1 MFDFSEGDI
10 IKYKYKINKIDERYL
25 ECIYNKIEYHII
37 PIQKNEKSDIISFT
51 IKDLSSIKH
60 KNILNIEIEED
71 DKYFYMIYEYD
82 NMYLKEIYN
91 TLKKDRRILV
101 ECYIQISEAIIFLHG
116 KNVIH
121 GNITPYNIVVDKENI
136 VYLLDFGKNYLYCEN
151 LYKISREKDILY
163 HSPEQLKMI
172 EEPIN
177 SETDIFSFG
186 LSMLQLLTDSIDENI
201 FKSYKS
207 PEDLDNIFQMIYN
220 KNGEY
225 INNLKNE
232 DKQLFPLIK
241 KTLEINP
248 NDRIKPNE
256 LKEELIRIHK
266 EISSQNQQK
275 YLISIFNT
283 YANKYKMANRIN
295 SDLELIANLA
305 SKNKKHYPYLLYCE
319 RENDDEIH
327 ILIDDLIL
335 FCSADYNKNPHYFFC
350 FSIREDTRKS
360 EDIKKNGIMYYDISF
375 EFKIGNPDNIY
386 NFNDIK
392 SLVDELYNKYQE
404 NKKEY
409 NNYKIDIKSIE
420 NEEDLLKKEE
430 EVLNDKKMAKICSFD
445 KLTKSSNTITFLA
458 YNDSDKKEFKT
469 GNKVIIS
476 KVPHNQKN
484 KIDDIANLEEDNI
497 ICSGVVE
504 RDIIINGK
512 ENIIIEIDEKQ
523 KIELNKNNTF
533 KKDEKQKYNIAY
545 DYTVEEILLNKRKS
559 ALNQLKSGNAQI
571 PYLLRKI
578 NEPSVLK
585 DFTLKDIDN
594 IDNKD
599 LDNNQKEAVQ
609 KAISLTSDSEFMLIQ
624 GPPGTGKTTT
634 IVEIIKN
641 ILKDKK
647 RNKILISSQS
657 NQALDNVLEKIC
669 DDNENIKVLR
679 IGRDKNKI
687 SEKAQLYTEE
697 KVLDKIINDT
707 IKRIKSSNIE
717 DRFKHL
723 QKDFLEKIQTVSS
736 KVHLSDKNGID
747 YEIGNIFLK
756 HINVFFGTLLGISSI
771 KDWRSTIF
779 NMAIVDESGRATLS
793 ELLVP
798 IIKSDKFALVGD
810 HKQLAPVIDDDVC
823 SKLKNDNSDI
833 ENIKTSFFE
842 RLFYRMEK
850 ENKELFKHILTTNY
864 RSEDKICQLYNNAF
878 YDGILKTSDNII
890 RNHNLSKY
898 TSSVVV
904 VSTSGIEKREEE
916 QKGTGKINRLNAEI
930 IKNILLEIFEG
941 INNNN
946 LNKTI
951 GIITP
956 YKAQAVFLKEYLFNN
971 ISDFKD
977 RNIDIGTVDSFQGSD
992 RAYIIYDSVRS
1003 QKNPKGNKIDFIAD
1017 EKRLNVSLSR
1027 AKELLVIV
1035 GDIDFLYKSTTSD
1048 NNNPFKS
1055 IIGYIYNNENKYNLY
1070 DAKNYTDVENEK

>member
-25 ECIYNKIEYHII
+25 ECIYNNIEYHII
-37 PIQKNEKSDIISFT
+37 PIQKNDKSDIISFT

-172 EEPIN
+172 KEPIN

-186 LSMLQLLTDSIDENI
+186 LSMLQLLTDSIDESI

-220 KNGEY
+220 ENGEY

-248 NDRIKPNE
+248 NDRINPNE
-256 LKEELIRIHK
+256 LKEELIKIHK
-266 EISSQNQQK
+266 EISLQNQKK
-275 YLISIFNT
+275 YLISIFKDC
-283 YANKYKMANRIN
+283 ANEYKMNNRIN
-295 SDLELIANLA
+295 SDLELIRYLA

-319 RENDDEIH
+319 RKNNDEIH

-375 EFKIGNPDNIY
+375 EFEVGKPDSIR

-392 SLVDELYNKYQE
+392 SLVDELYDKYQKNE
-404 NKKEY
+404 KEY
-409 NNYKIDIKSIE
+409 KNYQIDIKSIE

-445 KLTKSSNTITFLA
+445 KLTKSSNSITFLA
-458 YNDSDKKEFKT
+458 HNDFDKKEFKT
-469 GNKVIIS
+469 GDKVIIS

-512 ENIIIEIDEKQ
+512 ENIIIKVDEKQ
-523 KIELNKNNTF
+523 TITLNKNNTF
-533 KKDEKQKYNIAY
+533 EDKKQKYNISY

-707 IKRIKSSNIE
+707 IERIKSSNIE

-723 QKDFLEKIQTVSS
+723 QKDFLEKIQTLGS
-736 KVHLSDKNGID
+736 KVHLYDNKSID

-771 KDWRSTIF
+771 KDWKSTIF

-810 HKQLAPVIDDDVC
+810 QKQLAPVIDDDVL
-823 SKLKNDNSDI
+823 SKLKNYNSDI

-842 RLFYRMEK
+842 RIFYRMEK
-850 ENKELFKHILTTNY
+850 DKKHLFKHILTTNY

-878 YDGILKTSDNII
+878 YNGILTTSDKII

-904 VSTSGIEKREEE
+904 ISTSKIEKREEE

-956 YKAQAVFLKEYLFNN
+956 YKAQVSFLKEYLYNN
-971 ISDFKD
+971 INDFKD

-992 RAYIIYDSVRS
+992 RDYIIYDSVRS
-1003 QKNPKGNKIDFIAD
+1003 QKNPRGNRIDFIAD

-1035 GDIDFLYKSTTSD
+1035 GDIDFLHKSTTSD
-1048 NNNPFKS
+1048 NNNPFKN
-1055 IIGYIYNNENKYNLY
+1055 IIEYIYNKTYKYNIY
-1070 DAKNYTDVENEK
+1070 DAKNYMDVEK

>member
-256 LKEELIRIHK
+256 LKEELIKIHK
-266 EISSQNQQK
+266 EISLQNKKK
-275 YLISIFNT
+275 YLISIRKT
-283 YANKYKMANRIN
+283 KAYKYKIDNRIN
-295 SDLELIANLA
+295 SDPDLIKYLA
-305 SKNKKHYPYLLYCE
+305 SKNEKHYPYLLYCE
-319 RENDDEIH
+319 KENNDGIN

-335 FCSADYNKNPHYFFC
+335 FCSADYNKNPDYFFC
-350 FSIREDTRKS
+350 FSIYENSRKS
-360 EDIKKNGIMYYDISF
+360 EYIKKNGTMYYDISF
-375 EFKIGNPDNIY
+375 EFAVGEPSIIQLNNI
-386 NFNDIK
+386 NNIE
-392 SLVDELYNKYQE
+392 SLIDELYDKYQE

-409 NNYKIDIKSIE
+409 NNYLIDIRSIE

-430 EVLNDKKMAKICSFD
+430 EVINDKKMAKICLFS
-445 KLTKSSNTITFLA
+445 KLTKSSNSITFLA
-458 YNDSDKKEFKT
+458 ENDSDKKEFKT

-476 KVPHNQKN
+476 KVPHDQKN

-497 ICSGVVE
+497 ICSGAVE
-504 RDIIINGK
+504 RDIIIKGK

-523 KIELNKNNTF
+523 TIRLNKNKTF
-533 KKDEKQKYNIAY
+533 EDKKQKYNIAY
-545 DYTVEEILLNKRKS
+545 DYTIEEILLNKRKS
-559 ALNQLKSGNAQI
+559 ALNQLKSGNTQI

-609 KAISLTSDSEFMLIQ
+609 KAISLASESEFMLIQ

-697 KVLDKIINDT
+697 KVLDQIINDT

-771 KDWRSTIF
+771 KDFRSTIF

-798 IIKSDKFALVGD
+798 IIKSNKFALVGD
-810 HKQLAPVIDDDVC
+810 QKQLAPVIDDDVF

-842 RLFYRMEK
+842 RIFNRMEK
-850 ENKELFKHILTTNY
+850 DKKHLFKHILTTNY

-904 VSTSGIEKREEE
+904 VSTSDIEKREEE

-956 YKAQAVFLKEYLFNN
+956 YKAQAGFLKEYLYNN
-971 ISDFKD
+971 INDFKD

-992 RAYIIYDSVRS
+992 RDYIIYDSVRS
-1003 QKNPKGNKIDFIAD
+1003 QKNPRGNKIDFIAD

-1027 AKELLVIV
+1027 AKELLIIV
-1035 GDIDFLYKSTTSD
+1035 GDINFLYESTTSD
-1048 NNNPFKS
+1048 NNNPFQS
-1055 IIGYIYNNENKYNLY
+1055 IISYIYNNKYKYNIY
-1070 DAKNYTDVENEK
+1070 DAKNYMDV

>member
-1 MFDFSEGDI
+1 M
-10 IKYKYKINKIDERYL
+10 Y
-25 ECIYNKIEYHII
+25 C
-37 PIQKNEKSDIISFT
+37 KSLDNIST
-51 IKDLSSIKH
+51 
-60 KNILNIEIEED
+60 
-71 DKYFYMIYEYD
+71 
-82 NMYLKEIYN
+82 
-91 TLKKDRRILV
+91 
-101 ECYIQISEAIIFLHG
+101 
-116 KNVIH
+116 
-121 GNITPYNIVVDKENI
+121 
-136 VYLLDFGKNYLYCEN
+136 
-151 LYKISREKDILY
+151 EKDILY
-163 HSPEQLKMI
+163 HSPEQLKII

-207 PEDLDNIFQMIYN
+207 PEDLDNIFQIIYN
-220 KNGEY
+220 ENGEY
-225 INNLKNE
+225 INNLKDE

-256 LKEELIRIHK
+256 LKEELIKIHK
-266 EISSQNQQK
+266 VISSQNQKK
-275 YLISIFNT
+275 YLISIHT
-283 YANKYKMANRIN
+283 KCANNYKISNRID
-295 SDLELIANLA
+295 SYLDLISHL
-305 SKNKKHYPYLLYCE
+305 SYKNKKHYPYLLYCE
-319 RENDDEIH
+319 KENDDEIH

-335 FCSADYNKNPHYFFC
+335 VCSADYNKNSDYFFC
-350 FSIREDTRKS
+350 FSIYEDTRKS
-360 EDIKKNGIMYYDISF
+360 EDIKKNGTMYYDISF
-375 EFKIGNPDNIY
+375 DFEVGKPKDIYSHNNIT
-386 NFNDIK
+386 

-409 NNYKIDIKSIE
+409 KNYQIDIKSIE

-430 EVLNDKKMAKICSFD
+430 EVINDKKMAKICSFD
-445 KLTKSSNTITFLA
+445 KLTKSSNSITFLA
-458 YNDSDKKEFKT
+458 HNDSDEKEFKT

-484 KIDDIANLEEDNI
+484 KIDDIANIEEDNI

-504 RDIIINGK
+504 KDIIINGK

-523 KIELNKNNTF
+523 TITLNKNKTF
-533 KKDEKQKYNIAY
+533 EDKKQKYNIAY
-545 DYTVEEILLNKRKS
+545 DYTIEEVLLNKRKS

-585 DFTLKDIDN
+585 DFTLKDISN

-609 KAISLTSDSEFMLIQ
+609 KAISLASESEFMLIQ

-687 SEKAQLYTEE
+687 SNIAQLYTEE
-697 KVLDKIINDT
+697 KVLDKIINGT
-707 IKRIKSSNIE
+707 IENIKSSNVE

-736 KVHLSDKNGID
+736 KVHSSDKNGID

-810 HKQLAPVIDDDVC
+810 QKQLAPVIDDDVF

-842 RLFYRMEK
+842 RIFNRMEK
-850 ENKELFKHILTTNY
+850 DKKHLFKHILTTNY

-878 YDGILKTSDNII
+878 YDGILTTSDKII
-890 RNHNLSKY
+890 RNHNLNKY
-898 TSSVVV
+898 TSSVVLI
-904 VSTSGIEKREEE
+904 STSKIEKREEE

-956 YKAQAVFLKEYLFNN
+956 YKAQVVFLKEYLYHNINN
-971 ISDFKD
+971 FKD

-992 RAYIIYDSVRS
+992 RDYIIYDSVRS
-1003 QKNPKGNKIDFIAD
+1003 QKNPRGNRIDFIAD

-1035 GDIDFLYKSTTSD
+1035 GDIDFLYESTTSD

-1055 IIGYIYNNENKYNLY
+1055 IIGYIYNNADKYNIY
-1070 DAKNYTDVENEK
+1070 DAKNYMDVEK